1 MNPKISIVVAVY
13 NSEKFLARSIDS
25 IKNQTFEDWECLL
38 IDDGSSD
45 SSAGICDAYAA
56 ADGRFKVVHKKNGG
70 VGSARKSGLENATG
84 EYVIHVDSDDW
95 IEPEM
100 LRKLYDYA
108 INSKADVVICD
119 LYRDKSGESILSR
132 QKPSGPD
139 ALSSLRD
146 MYIGF
151 GGPVNKLV
159 RRESILKYGV
169 TFPEGSRFMEDLYF
183 FICLFSNPVSV
194 SYLPQAFYHYNMDTN
209 PLSTTNNMSIDAYN
223 SQKDGVLQ
231 LMEITSADNLPL
243 LRDGRYVAHTAYRAL
258 KIKAHNCK
266 EYRKTYALLYN
277 SNLLY
282 NPELSIHERLI
293 LWCSLHFSYTLS
305 VLAAQSVQGIIKRKA
320 SMKKGRN

>member
-95 IEPEM
+95 IEPDM
-100 LRKLYDYA
+100 LQKLYDFA
-108 INSKADVVICD
+108 IDTKADVIICD
-119 LYRDKSGESILSR
+119 FFRDKAGKNCISV

-139 ALSSLRD
+139 ANSSLRD
-146 MYIGF
+146 MYTGF

-159 RRESILKYGV
+159 RRESILKFGV
-169 TFPEGSRFMEDLYF
+169 NFPEGSRFMEDLYF
-183 FICLFSNPVSV
+183 FVRLFSNPVSI
-194 SYLPQAFYHYNMDTN
+194 SYLPQAFYHYNMDAN
-209 PLSTTNNMSIDAYN
+209 PLSTNNDMSLDGYN
-223 SQKDGVLQ
+223 RQKNGLLQ
-231 LMEITSADNLPL
+231 LIGITSTDNLPL
-243 LRDGRYVAHTAYRAL
+243 LRDGRYMAHTAYRAL
-258 KIKAHNCK
+258 KIKAHNCN
-266 EYRKTYALLYN
+266 EYRKTYSLLYD
-277 SNLLY
+277 SNLLR
-282 NPELSIHERLI
+282 NLELSIHERLI
-293 LWCSLHFSYTLS
+293 LWCSMHFSYSLA
-305 VLAAQSVQGIIKRKA
+305 VCAAQYAQKHRK
-320 SMKKGRN
+320 N